1 MTGSLPNILV
11 IVGLSLSFAVLT
23 FFLVYIITSAIA
35 ADKIAAEKRLE
46 ELNKNEGDGEVVAL
60 VKNESK
66 TKRNKRERQRQHSRF
81 DEKVGNAI
89 YKQLQSADIKMRPE
103 EFLMIWII
111 VAFFPAAFVA
121 IITRKFVI
129 AIVLMIAGAVLPV
142 IYVKSKQK
150 SRVKKFEEQ
159 LCDALMICTSCLRSG
174 LSFNQA
180 METISKDMDD
190 PISTEFSTVV
200 REVNMGYS
208 MDEALENL
216 GERIKSKY
224 VDLMVSAVL
233 VQRQTGGNLSKILQ
247 NISDTIRE
255 RMKLKRQLKTS
266 VSSGKMSGII
276 VGVMPMIILGLFT
289 LISYD
294 FVSVLYT
301 EPKGNVLLAM
311 AAGLEICAFVAVKKI
326 TTVKM

>member
-1 MTGSLPNILV
+1 MIGSLPNIV
-11 IVGLSLSFAVLT
+11 IVLALSLTFALLAFVLV
-23 FFLVYIITSAIA
+23 FIIASALS

-46 ELNKNEGDGEVVAL
+46 ELNKYEGDVSEVAL

-66 TKRNKRERQRQHSRF
+66 TRRNRRKRQRQHSRF

-103 EFLMIWII
+103 EFLMVWLIL
-111 VAFFPAAFVA
+111 AFLPAAIVMLF
-121 IITRKFVI
+121 TKK
-129 AIVLMIAGAVLPV
+129 IVLLIVLIIAGAVLPV
-142 IYVKSKQK
+142 VYVKRKQK

-159 LCDALMICTSCLRSG
+159 LCDALMICCSCLRSG

-180 METISKDMDD
+180 METIAKDMDA
-190 PISTEFSTVV
+190 PISVEFSTVV

-233 VQRQTGGNLSKILQ
+233 VQRQTGGNLSKILE

-255 RMKLKRQLKTS
+255 RIKLKRQLKTS
-266 VSSGKMSGII
+266 VSSGKMSGLI
-276 VGVMPMIILGLFT
+276 VGAMPVVILVMFT
-289 LISYD
+289 LINYD
-294 FVSVLYT
+294 FVKVLYT
-301 EPKGNVLLAM
+301 DPKGNMLLGI
-311 AAGLEICAFVAVKKI
+311 AA
-326 TTVKM
+326 

>member
-1 MTGSLPNILV
+1 MTGSLLSIIVLSITVALLV
-11 IVGLSLSFAVLT
+11 FALT
-23 FFLVYIITSAIA
+23 FIITSAIS

-46 ELNKNEGDGEVVAL
+46 ELNKHEGDGDVNVAL

-66 TKRNKRERQRQHSRF
+66 TRRNKKARQRQQSRF

-103 EFLMIWII
+103 EFLIVWILL
-111 VAFFPAAFVA
+111 AFVPGA
-121 IITRKFVI
+121 LVVVFTGNVLLTLILIVI
-129 AIVLMIAGAVLPV
+129 GALVPV
-142 IYVKSKQK
+142 IYVRQKKK

-159 LCDALMICTSCLRSG
+159 LCDALMICCSCLRSG

-180 METISKDMDD
+180 METIAKDMDA

-200 REVNMGYS
+200 KEVNMGYS

-216 GERIKSKY
+216 GDRIKSKY

-233 VQRQTGGNLSKILQ
+233 VQRQTGGNLSHILE

-266 VSSGKMSGII
+266 VSSGKMSGLI
-276 VGVMPMIILGLFT
+276 VGAMPIIILVMFT
-289 LISYD
+289 VISYD

-301 EPKGNVLLAM
+301 EPKGNILLAV
-311 AAGLEICAFVAVKKI
+311 AAGLEGMAFMFVKKI

>member
-1 MTGSLPNILV
+1 MTGSLLSIIVLSITFALLV
-11 IVGLSLSFAVLT
+11 FALT
-23 FFLVYIITSAIA
+23 FIITSAIS

-46 ELNKNEGDGEVVAL
+46 ELNKTEGDGDVNVAL

-66 TKRNKRERQRQHSRF
+66 TRRNKRERQRQHSRF

-103 EFLMIWII
+103 EFLIVWILL
-111 VAFFPAAFVA
+111 AFVPGA
-121 IITRKFVI
+121 LVVVFTGNVI
-129 AIVLMIAGAVLPV
+129 LTLILIVIGALLPV
-142 IYVKSKQK
+142 IYVRQKKK

-159 LCDALMICTSCLRSG
+159 LCDALMICCSCLRSG

-180 METISKDMDD
+180 METIAKDMDA

-200 REVNMGYS
+200 KEVNMGYS

-216 GERIKSKY
+216 GDRIKSRY

-233 VQRQTGGNLSKILQ
+233 VQRQTGGNLSHILE

-276 VGVMPMIILGLFT
+276 VGAMPIIILGLFT
-289 LISYD
+289 LISFD
-294 FVSVLYT
+294 FVAVLYT
-301 EPKGNVLLAM
+301 EPRGNILLAI
-311 AAGLEICAFVAVKKI
+311 AAGLEGMAFMFVKKI